1 MTAFKRRI
9 HLIALLVLA
18 SASPAPSPP
27 TVVPD
32 WLPAIASQPS
42 FEFGLDESLGFGTIA
57 DSPSPP
63 NVMVTSTGSLLGTQA
78 IQSGEVDLA
87 VTELSLVQ
95 AVSDEPLVLGK
106 ATDARVRVTLPSSEN
121 VNAKVTLDVKG
132 KTFERTARLVGPQA
146 TVMLRI
152 DEPRR
157 LEPVTAKVS
166 ISPLAPVTDL
176 NPANNSKTVTYQTVQ
191 TAEKVVAF
199 FLPVDWTPEDQSR
212 FNYNETLKKY
222 VQGAA
227 DFFVGAYP
235 LATDQ
240 IIVDFTMTPHV
251 LTTFEKTLVD
261 SAGKFS
267 YRNALALYGSI
278 SIAGRRYRPDA
289 DIIVGVLPPDWFKN
303 HGQPKTLGL
312 TLMAVKGTVTGQFDP
327 NEMTT
332 AAHEV
337 GHLYS
342 LYEDYD
348 FAVKPPR
355 PGVEIL
361 VPGYWVQHEQEL
373 ANTPSRKLWTF
384 MSSGS
389 KQVLYWTDRRI
400 YDYLLAKFALRGGTA
415 SAPLI
420 LAATM
425 AWDVEKEG
433 YPAEY
438 SAGILRFEPTQPVYC
453 SVAGIALKAGS
464 RLEVKLYRGNT
475 LVKTDN
481 QTAVAG
487 NKWYVFLI
495 ADANTLKQDKYRVD
509 VYLDGQLTQSNQFEI
524 KASQ

>member
-1 MTAFKRRI
+1 MIAFKSRI
-9 HLIALLVLA
+9 LLIALLVLA
-18 SASPAPSPP
+18 FAWNPARSLP
-27 TVVPD
+27 TVAQGWP
-32 WLPAIASQPS
+32 PAIVNQPS
-42 FEFGLDESLGFGTIA
+42 VALWLDETGTIA
-57 DSPSPP
+57 DSPILPD
-63 NVMVTSTGSLLGTQA
+63 VTVTSTGSLADTRA
-78 IQSGEVDLA
+78 VQSGEVDLA
-87 VTELSLVQ
+87 VTELGVIQ
-95 AVSDEPLVLGK
+95 AVPDEPLVIGK
-106 ATDARVRVTLPSSEN
+106 ATDARVKVILPAGDN
-121 VNAKVTLDVKG
+121 VDAKVTLDVKG
-132 KTFERTARLVGPQA
+132 KTYERTVNLVGPQA

-152 DEPRR
+152 DELRV

-166 ISPLAPVTDL
+166 VSPVAPVSDP
-176 NPANNSKTVTYQTVQ
+176 NPANNSKTATFQTVQ
-191 TAEKVVAF
+191 TAEKIVAF

-212 FNYNETLKKY
+212 FNYNEGFKKY

-227 DFFVGAYP
+227 DFFFGAYP
-235 LATDQ
+235 LPTDQ
-240 IIVDFTMTPHV
+240 LTVDFTMTPHI
-251 LTTFEKTLVD
+251 LTTFEKTLAD

-289 DIIVGVLPPDWFKN
+289 AIIVGVLPPDWFKN

-337 GHLYS
+337 GHLYN

-361 VPGYWVQHEQEL
+361 VPGYWVQQDREL
-373 ANTPSRKLWTF
+373 ASTPSKKLWTY

-389 KQVLYWTDRRI
+389 KQVVYWTDRRI
-400 YDYLLAKFALRGGTA
+400 YEYLLAKFALHGGTA

-425 AWDVEKEG
+425 AWETEKEG
-433 YPAEY
+433 YPADY

-453 SVAGIALKAGS
+453 SVAAIALKAGS
-464 RLEVKLYRGNT
+464 RLEVKLYRGNA
-475 LVKTDN
+475 LVKTDS
-481 QTAVAG
+481 QTTVAG
-487 NKWYVFLI
+487 NKWYAFLI
-495 ADANTLKQDKYRVD
+495 ADRNTLKQDKYRVD
-509 VYLDGQLTQSNQFEI
+509 VYLDGQLTKSAQFEI
-524 KASQ
+524 KANQ